1 MMLFRLTLIG
11 AAAVSL
17 AACSTVQRIPGI
29 PGGDRGAE
37 STVETVLGS
46 RMIGNDILVVRV
58 ASNGCTQ
65 KGDFTVE
72 VRRRDGAYNVM
83 LERTRED
90 YCRALMPNG
99 VEIAFGFEELGVP
112 EGATVRVAN
121 PQQ

>member
-1 MMLFRLTLIG
+1 MMMFRLLMVG

-17 AACSTVQRIPGI
+17 AACSTVQRIPGV
-29 PGGDRGAE
+29 PGGDREPE
-37 STVETVLGS
+37 SAIETVLGS
-46 RMIGNDILVVRV
+46 RMIGDDILVVRV

-65 KGDFTVE
+65 KGDFTVQ

-90 YCRALMPNG
+90 YCRALLPNG

-112 EGATVRVAN
+112 QGATVRVAN
-121 PQQ
+121 PVR